1 MAEISTSSTSPTRKA
16 ALWVGLVFLLGL
28 AVGGMAGY
36 IFAHQKYTVT
46 NAAVNG
52 GPPSDAVRRAQKVR
66 ELTSLVNLTPEQS
79 QQVAAVIA
87 DVQSQM
93 KTIRQ
98 TLDPQLS
105 EVRQKGRER
114 IRAILSAEQ
123 RPKFEEYMQKL
134 DEERKRNA
142 Q

>member
-1 MAEISTSSTSPTRKA
+1 MTEPSTTRKA
-16 ALWVGLVFLLGL
+16 ALWVGLVFLLG
-28 AVGGMAGY
+28 AAIGGMAGY
-36 IFAHQKYTVT
+36 VFAHQKYTVT
-46 NAAVNG
+46 NASV
-52 GPPSDAVRRAQKVR
+52 PPSDAVKRAQKVQ

-79 QQVAAVIA
+79 LQVDAVIA

-93 KTIRQ
+93 KIIRK

-114 IRAILSAEQ
+114 IRGILTAEQ

>member
-1 MAEISTSSTSPTRKA
+1 MTDSSTTRKA
-16 ALWVGLVFLLGL
+16 ALWVGLVFLLGVAL
-28 AVGGMAGY
+28 GGLGGY
-36 IFAHQKYTVT
+36 VFAHQKYAVT
-46 NAAVNG
+46 NAAM
-52 GPPSDAVRRAQKVR
+52 PPSDAARRAQKVQ

-79 QQVAAVIA
+79 QQVDAVIA

-93 KTIRQ
+93 KTIRK

-105 EVRQKGRER
+105 EVRLKGRER

-134 DEERKRNA
+134 DEERKRNG

>member
-1 MAEISTSSTSPTRKA
+1 METSTTSTTRKA
-16 ALWVGLVFLLGL
+16 ALWVGLVFLLGAAL
-28 AVGGMAGY
+28 GGMAGY
-36 IFAHQKYTVT
+36 VFAHQKYAVT
-46 NAAVNG
+46 NAAA
-52 GPPSDAVRRAQKVR
+52 PPSDAARRAQKVQ

-79 QQVAAVIA
+79 QQVDAVIA

-93 KTIRQ
+93 KSIRK
-98 TLDPQLS
+98 TLDPQLG

-123 RPKFEEYMQKL
+123 RPKFEAFIQKL
-134 DEERKRNA
+134 DEERRRNA

>member
-1 MAEISTSSTSPTRKA
+1 
-16 ALWVGLVFLLGL
+16 
-28 AVGGMAGY
+28 
-36 IFAHQKYTVT
+36 
-46 NAAVNG
+46 
-52 GPPSDAVRRAQKVR
+52 VR
-66 ELTSLVNLTPEQS
+66 ELTSLANLTPEQS
-79 QQVAAVIA
+79 QQVDAVIA

-93 KTIRQ
+93 KTIRK
-98 TLDPQLS
+98 TLEPQFD
-105 EVRQKGRER
+105 EARQRGRER